1 MELYFVMEK
10 LWKVEGEVLFPW
22 LDCLSLETRA
32 ILDIHTSQTANG
44 YQVPKD
50 LTLVTE
56 FFRSCLSQTNLKG
69 VEPGE
74 SGRQAGDGAVG
85 QQPVVDFVL
94 QPEQREVVHEGERVE
109 VGMDPNVGDLNFG
122 SLQLAKD
129 KKGSYWSRTWFNS
142 LEIAS
147 LYWSCQSNRTP

>member
-1 MELYFVMEK
+1 MEK
-10 LWKVEGEVLFPW
+10 SYEKLRERFYFHDWIVLVWKPEQ
-22 LDCLSLETRA
+22 SQ
-32 ILDIHTSQTANG
+32 IYSNTSQTANG
-44 YQVPKD
+44 NQVPKD

-56 FFRSCLSQTNLKG
+56 LFRSCLSQTNLKG

-74 SGRQAGDGAVG
+74 SRRQAGDGAVG

-122 SLQLAKD
+122 SFQLAKD
-129 KKGSYWSRTWFNS
+129 KKGSYWSRT
-142 LEIAS
+142 
-147 LYWSCQSNRTP
+147 

>member
-1 MELYFVMEK
+1 MELDFVMEEDYEK
-10 LWKVEGEVLFPW
+10 FYFHDWIVWV
-22 LDCLSLETRA
+22 S
-32 ILDIHTSQTANG
+32 IYSNTSQTANG

-56 FFRSCLSQTNLKG
+56 LFRSCLSQTNLKG

-85 QQPVVDFVL
+85 QQTVVDFVL

-109 VGMDPNVGDLNFG
+109 VGMDPYVGDLNFG

-147 LYWSCQSNRTP
+147 LYWSCKSYRTP